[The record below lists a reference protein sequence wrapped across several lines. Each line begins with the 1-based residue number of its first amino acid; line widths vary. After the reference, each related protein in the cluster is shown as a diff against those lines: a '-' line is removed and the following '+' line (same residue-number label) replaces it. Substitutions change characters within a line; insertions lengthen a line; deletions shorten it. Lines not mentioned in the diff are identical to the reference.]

1 MFRNWGFLISEM
13 VLLILIAALLGL
25 LIGWL
30 IWGRRSGSDSA
41 QADADRARKDAE
53 TARGTAAR
61 LQDELDACNR
71 ARAGADTRLQILEA
85 EKANAARTAT
95 TATAAGANNATSN
108 ASAPASETPAES
120 AKDTG
125 VSSPAATKDAATKEA
140 SSQDDGDRDY
150 DGDGTIEGTNEGTKP
165 VALTGPRDGKAD
177 DLKQI
182 KGVGPKLEKT
192 CNSLGFW
199 HFDQIAAWTGDEVA
213 WVDANLTG
221 FKGRVSRDNWV
232 EQAKLL
238 ASGAETEFS
247 ARVKKGDVY

>member
-30 IWGRRSGSDSA
+30 IWGRRGAAASA
-41 QADADRARKDAE
+41 EAEADAA
-53 TARGTAAR
+53 TARQEASTARSTAAR

-71 ARAGADTRLQILEA
+71 AREGADQKIQALESA
-85 EKANAARTAT
+85 
-95 TATAAGANNATSN
+95 AAGAS
-108 ASAPASETPAES
+108 ASPAPIAAPEPAPELASDPVES
-120 AKDTG
+120 DTG
-125 VSSPAATKDAATKEA
+125 GD
-140 SSQDDGDRDY
+140 QDF
-150 DGDGTIEGTNEGTKP
+150 DGDGVVEGTDEGTKP
-165 VALTGPRDGKAD
+165 AALDGPRDGQGD

-182 KGVGPKLEKT
+182 KGIGPKLEKL

-199 HFDQIAAWTGDEVA
+199 HFDQIAAWSSDEVA

-232 EQAKLL
+232 AQAKTL
-238 ASGAETEFS
+238 AQGGETEFS
-247 ARVKKGDVY
+247 NRVKKGDVY

>member
-30 IWGRRSGSDSA
+30 IWGRRGAAASA
-41 QADADRARKDAE
+41 EAEADAA
-53 TARGTAAR
+53 TARQEASTARSTAAR

-71 ARAGADTRLQILEA
+71 AREGADQKIQALES
-85 EKANAARTAT
+85 AA
-95 TATAAGANNATSN
+95 
-108 ASAPASETPAES
+108 ASAPASPAPIAAPEPASEPAGDPVES
-120 AKDTG
+120 DTG
-125 VSSPAATKDAATKEA
+125 
-140 SSQDDGDRDY
+140 GDKDY
-150 DGDGTIEGTNEGTKP
+150 DGDGVVEGTDEGSKP
-165 VALTGPRDGKAD
+165 AALDGPRDGQGD

-182 KGVGPKLEKT
+182 KGIGPKLEKL

-199 HFDQIAAWTGDEVA
+199 HFDQIAAWSSDEVA

-232 EQAKLL
+232 DQAKTL
-238 ASGAETEFS
+238 AQGGETEFS
-247 ARVKKGDVY
+247 NRVKKGDVY

>member
-30 IWGRRSGSDSA
+30 IWGRRGAAASA
-41 QADADRARKDAE
+41 EAEADAA
-53 TARGTAAR
+53 TARQEASTARSTAAR

-71 ARAGADTRLQILEA
+71 AREGADQKIQALES
-85 EKANAARTAT
+85 AAA
-95 TATAAGANNATSN
+95 N
-108 ASAPASETPAES
+108 ASASPAPITAPEPASEPAPEPVGDPVES
-120 AKDTG
+120 DAGSDT
-125 VSSPAATKDAATKEA
+125 DF
-140 SSQDDGDRDY
+140 
-150 DGDGTIEGTNEGTKP
+150 DGDGVVEGTDEGTKP
-165 VALTGPRDGKAD
+165 AALDGPRDGKGD

-182 KGVGPKLEKT
+182 KGIGPKLEKL

-199 HFDQIAAWTGDEVA
+199 HFDQIAAWSSDEVA

-232 EQAKLL
+232 SQAKTL
-238 ASGAETEFS
+238 AQGGETEFS
-247 ARVKKGDVY
+247 NRVKKGDVY